1 MNPTNQH
8 CTDLLYFYFLLKWI
22 GATELLF
29 KRLEDALEKDG
40 KDGKEQLKKVNLT
53 GEVQQSQHF
62 NIK

>member
-40 KDGKEQLKKVNLT
+40 KDGKEQLKT
-53 GEVQQSQHF
+53 GETQQSQLF
-62 NIK
+62 NILIF

>member
-29 KRLEDALEKDG
+29 KGLEDALEKDG
-40 KDGKEQLKKVNLT
+40 KDGKEQLKT
-53 GEVQQSQHF
+53 GETQQSQLF
-62 NIK
+62 NILIF